1 MRLRNFS
8 FPPFDPLTSSDLK
21 EWRARVLEG
30 VLRGIYVFWL
40 IGLTGGIINVVAEY
54 SSREDQ
60 TRFLLLLA
68 GGTITTY
75 MVMTALLTFVTFN
88 RKLSFTIR
96 AGLLLFILYLLGTV
110 SMVLA
115 SFSGDGRIFLFAFV
129 ILSAIFFDLRF
140 SLTAFAVTFLTIAV
154 VGYLQVSGIIF
165 VPVARQANAALSG
178 SWVSGGIVLLVLSI
192 AALISITYLL
202 RAFEKSL
209 ENSRKLLDREQNLA
223 RNLRVLSDINQLI
236 VREQDQAVLL
246 TKACE
251 RLIAAHGF
259 SNVWIGLLNSDGI
272 DLDLAASAGEMVD
285 PAVFPMRL
293 DRGLSARSCVAQAI
307 QSREY
312 VYTETF
318 QKADSCLIC
327 PRQKVCPQRSAIALP
342 LLRDERR
349 LGALVVEHDRT
360 LDTFPQEDIH
370 LLQELADDLAYAI
383 EKLEADKSLK
393 THARYQLLLNEVTQT
408 ALETSGVE
416 TMAVE
421 FIRKLEK
428 VLGADGY
435 YFAFW
440 DEEAQMPER
449 FIISDDFKDVFSKIG
464 KVQPEENFFTKSV
477 LKAGHVLVVEN
488 VMNSPYISP
497 RIAAE
502 FQVRSALGLPL
513 IADGRNIG
521 ALILGYRE
529 AYSFSQDEVNL
540 AEQAARQFALAL
552 SKAKLN
558 DETRAKAAELELLYS
573 SAKDIASSLMDPPA
587 LLASLAR
594 HMAQALSV
602 TSTNIT
608 SFNIANDTMTV
619 VAEYFSEEAKPGEKH
634 SDLGREYPNQDYA
647 TILRSITDGEVLVMH
662 ADDADMTAVE
672 REQFK
677 TYEIQSMLFVP
688 IMSHGRLLGTIE
700 LWESRR
706 KRSFTRSEI
715 QLAQAMAGHAA
726 GIIENS
732 TLFAQTRQQESELRA
747 LLAVSRAVSSSL
759 QLSDV
764 LRQASSTLARLMR
777 VDFCSLSD
785 YLPERNEIITIALFS
800 ADEDVS
806 GKGDLGRVFS
816 LDDYPATLRVLRLGQ
831 PLVTRLDDPS
841 ADPSEIRQLKHDDMF
856 SSLLIPL
863 RLRGKSLG
871 LAELFTSDPNRV
883 FKPEEVQF
891 ASALADQVA
900 VAIDNARLYEKLE
913 EREAYFRALFENSAD
928 GVAIIN
934 TDGIVR
940 YLAPSEE
947 RLTGYKPEEIL
958 GQSAFQ
964 YIHPQD
970 LPNVLQ
976 TFKEGVA
983 IPGVVRTIEY
993 RLQRKDGEW
1002 RYFEITGRNML
1013 DDPHIAGI
1021 VVNYRDVTERKYA
1034 EEAIRDSEE
1043 RYRTIFQSAGVPIWE
1058 DDYSVLM
1065 NAIDELK
1072 KQGVTDFKR
1081 YIEDHPEFLIEAEQM
1096 ISITDANTAVL
1107 EMMEAQSK
1115 EELMGSLNAI
1125 LKNNPT
1131 DIFARDIVA
1140 LAEGKVS
1147 FDHESSLYTLRGN
1160 RRDVWVSFTMPKG
1173 SMGYNRVLVS
1183 TLDITERKQA
1193 ERALQDSQS
1202 RLQGIV
1208 NTALNAIITVDED
1221 QRIVLFNPFA
1231 EKTFACTAEYALG
1244 KPLDIFIPEKFR
1256 KYHHKNVEGFG
1267 KTNVSNRNH
1276 GRLDSLYGLRQNGEE
1291 FPMEAF
1297 ISQHTIGEKKFYTVI
1312 LRDITERKLAE
1323 EALKESEQRFRA
1335 LAENIPSTVY
1345 TCRNDSNYSMLYL
1358 NDSVEALT
1366 GYPKEEFL
1374 GGGLS
1379 FYDLYHPDDLDKI
1392 PYVSGSQTINEESFH
1407 ITYRIRHR
1415 SGEWR
1420 WVDEW
1425 GTGVLDVNGNVQYIE
1440 GVMIDITERKRD
1452 EEALHRR
1459 AEELQSLV
1467 VVSSALRSALN
1478 VSQIIPLVVRYAVE
1492 IVGGEFGTIYQL
1504 EEATGSLV
1512 SPGWFSVERGED
1524 IKVTSEVSL
1533 RHVDGKGITGHVAK
1547 TGKIH
1552 ITEDIHND
1560 PLAFILPGEADILKE
1575 ACSGISLPLLSREK
1589 VVGVLH
1595 VRLRKHHVFTETEVR
1610 LLTAI
1615 AEMAGSAIHR
1625 AGLHEK
1631 TLQQA
1636 DELSQ
1641 AYDKTLTGWA
1651 RALEL
1656 RDELTEGHTRRVT
1669 DLTMKLARSL
1679 NISETEIAH
1688 IRRGAILH
1696 DIGKM
1701 GIPDAILHKPGPLT
1715 AHEQRIMQMHPQYA
1729 HEMLSFIP
1737 FLRLALDIPYC
1748 HHEHWDGN
1756 GYPRGLKAE
1765 EIPLAARIF
1774 SVVDVWDALTSDRP
1788 YRSAWSKQKAR
1799 DYLIEGSG
1807 KQFDPAIVE
1816 KFLTLIEI

>member
-1 MRLRNFS
+1 MRLRDFA
-8 FPPFDPLTSSDLK
+8 FQPFDPLSSSDLK
-21 EWRARVLEG
+21 EWRTRVLEG
-30 VLRGIYVFWL
+30 VLRGIYIFWL
-40 IGLTGGIINVVAEY
+40 IGLAGGIFNVLAEY
-54 SSREDQ
+54 NNREDQ
-60 TRFLLLLA
+60 TGFLLLFA
-68 GGTITTY
+68 GGMIAFY
-75 MVMTALLTFVTFN
+75 LAMTALLTIVTFN
-88 RKLSFTIR
+88 RTLSFTFR
-96 AGLLLFILYLLGTV
+96 AGLLLFIIYLLGTV
-110 SMVLA
+110 GMVLA

-140 SLTAFAVTFLTIAV
+140 SLIAFAITFLTIAV
-154 VGYLQVSGIIF
+154 VGYLQVTGIIF
-165 VPVARQANAALSG
+165 VPIERQANAAVTG

-223 RNLRVLSDINQLI
+223 RNLRVLSDINKLI
-236 VREQDQAVLL
+236 VREQDQTVLL

-251 RLIAAHGF
+251 RLVEAHGF
-259 SNVWIGLLNSDGI
+259 TNVWIGLTGPDGI

-293 DRGLSARSCVAQAI
+293 DNGFSASSCVVRAI
-307 QSREY
+307 QSRRY
-312 VYTETF
+312 VYTDTF
-318 QKADSCLIC
+318 QRAEACLLC
-327 PRQKVCPQRSAIALP
+327 PRQKVCPERSAIALP
-342 LLRDERR
+342 LLREEKS
-349 LGALVVEHDRT
+349 LGALVVEHDRN
-360 LDTFPQEDIH
+360 LDTFPEEDIH

-383 EKLEADKSLK
+383 EKLEADKRLK
-393 THARYQLLLNEVTQT
+393 THTRYQLLLNEVTQT
-408 ALETSGVE
+408 ALETPGVE
-416 TMAVE
+416 TMALE
-421 FIRKLEK
+421 FIHKLER

-440 DEEAQMPER
+440 NEENQMPER
-449 FIISDDFKDVFSKIG
+449 FISSEGLKDVFPKIG
-464 KVQPEENFFTKSV
+464 EIQPEEKFFTKAI
-477 LKAGHVLVVEN
+477 LDAGHVLAVEN
-488 VMNSPYISP
+488 VMDTPHIDP

-502 FQVRSALGLPL
+502 FGVRSALGMPL
-513 IADGRNIG
+513 ISDGHKIG
-521 ALILGYRE
+521 TLIFGYRD
-529 AYSFSQDEVNL
+529 AYQFSKEEVEL
-540 AEQAARQFALAL
+540 AEQASRQFALAL

-573 SAKDIASSLMDPPA
+573 SAKDMASSLMDPPA

-594 HMAQALSV
+594 HMAEALDV
-602 TSTNIT
+602 TSANIT
-608 SFNIANDTMTV
+608 SYNVANDSMIV
-619 VAEYFSEEAKPGEKH
+619 VAEYLSEEATPGEKH
-634 SDLGREYPNQDYA
+634 SDLGMEYPNSDYA
-647 TILRSITDGEVLVMH
+647 TIIRSIRGGDVLVMQS
-662 ADDADMTAVE
+662 DDAGMTAVE
-672 REQFK
+672 REQFRK
-677 TYEIQSMLFVP
+677 HEIQTMLFVP
-688 IMSHGRLLGTIE
+688 ILSHRRLLGTIE

-706 KRSFTRSEI
+706 KRSFTYSEI

-747 LLAVSRAVSSSL
+747 LLTVSRAVSSSL

-764 LRQASSTLARLMR
+764 LRQAASTLARLIR

-785 YLPERNEIITIALFS
+785 YLPERNEIITIAIYS

-806 GKGDLGRVFS
+806 GQGNLGRVFH
-816 LDDYPATLRVLRLGQ
+816 LDNYPATLRVLRLGQ
-831 PLVTRLDDPS
+831 PHVTRLDDPS
-841 ADPSEIRQLKHDDMF
+841 ADPAEIRQLIHDKMF

-863 RLRGKSLG
+863 RLRGNSLG

-883 FKPEEVQF
+883 FTPTEVQF

-913 EREAYFRALFENSAD
+913 ERESHFRALFENSAD

-934 TDGIVR
+934 AEGIVR

-947 RLTGYKPEEIL
+947 RLTGYTPEEIQ

-976 TFKEGVA
+976 IFKEGA
-983 IPGVVRTIEY
+983 SIPGAVRTTEY
-993 RLQRKDGEW
+993 RLLRKDGEW

-1013 DDPHIAGI
+1013 DVPHIAGI

-1034 EEAIRDSEE
+1034 EEALRDSEE

-1058 DDYSVLM
+1058 DDYSALM
-1065 NAIDELK
+1065 NAIEERK
-1072 KQGVTDFKR
+1072 RQGVTDFRR
-1081 YIEDHPEFLIEAEQM
+1081 YIDEHPEFLIEAERL
-1096 ISITDANTAVL
+1096 ITITDANNAVL
-1107 EMMEAQSK
+1107 EMMEAQSR
-1115 EELMGSLNAI
+1115 EELLGSLNSV
-1125 LKNNPT
+1125 LRNNPT
-1131 DIFARDIVA
+1131 DIFARDIIA
-1140 LAEGKVS
+1140 LAEGRDS

-1160 RRDVWVSFTMPKG
+1160 RRDVWVSFTMPQG
-1173 SMGYNRVLVS
+1173 VGYHRVLVS

-1193 ERALQDSQS
+1193 ELALLESQS

-1231 EKTFACTAEYALG
+1231 EKTFDCTAEYALG

-1256 KYHHKNVEGFG
+1256 KNHHANVEGFG
-1267 KTNVSNRNH
+1267 RTNTSNRNH
-1276 GRLDSLYGLRQNGEE
+1276 GRLDSLYGLRRNGEE

-1297 ISQHTIGEKKFYTVI
+1297 ISQYTIGEKKFYTVI
-1312 LRDITERKLAE
+1312 LRDITERKQA
-1323 EALKESEQRFRA
+1323 
-1335 LAENIPSTVY
+1335 
-1345 TCRNDSNYSMLYL
+1345 
-1358 NDSVEALT
+1358 
-1366 GYPKEEFL
+1366 
-1374 GGGLS
+1374 
-1379 FYDLYHPDDLDKI
+1379 
-1392 PYVSGSQTINEESFH
+1392 
-1407 ITYRIRHR
+1407 
-1415 SGEWR
+1415 
-1420 WVDEW
+1420 
-1425 GTGVLDVNGNVQYIE
+1425 
-1440 GVMIDITERKRD
+1440 
-1452 EEALHRR
+1452 EEALHRH
-1459 AEELQSLV
+1459 AEELQALV
-1467 VVSSALRSALN
+1467 IVSSALRSALN
-1478 VSQIIPLVVRYAVE
+1478 VSEIIPLVVRYAVE
-1492 IVGGEFGTIYQL
+1492 IVGGAFGTIYQL
-1504 EEATGSLV
+1504 EESTGNLV

-1524 IKVTSEVSL
+1524 IKVTSDVSL
-1533 RHVDGKGITGHVAK
+1533 RHMDGKGITGHVAR
-1547 TGKIH
+1547 TGRIH
-1552 ITEDIHND
+1552 VTEDIHND
-1560 PLAFILPGEADILKE
+1560 PLAFILPGEADVLKE
-1575 ACSGISLPLLSREK
+1575 ARSGISLPLLSREK

-1669 DLTMKLARSL
+1669 DLTLILARSL
-1679 NISETEIAH
+1679 NISENEITH

-1715 AHEQRIMQMHPQYA
+1715 AQELRIMQMHPQYA
-1729 HEMLSFIP
+1729 YEMLSFIP
-1737 FLRLALDIPYC
+1737 FLKPALDIPYC

-1799 DYLIEGSG
+1799 DYLIDGTG
-1807 KQFDPAIVE
+1807 KQFDPIIVE
-1816 KFLTLIEI
+1816 KFLTLIEV